1 MTTSLFLEYNFAPIF
16 GLIFQIMILLCF
28 HNFSKK
34 EKYVF
39 IATLILEIL
48 EITSYNIE
56 YYYAE
61 LPYRT
66 IWRYIYSVIG
76 YITRPALVYP
86 FVVLLRDEK
95 HPILKKLKY
104 FDLIPL
110 VFVIIIEQFAYFTKW
125 VFWFDENNIFH
136 RGPLGYISQV
146 ITILYMVVAIFEV
159 FISKRNSKKIYV
171 SLVSVVILYVGSAM
185 IVESITSIRSLGISS
200 AVYSII
206 FFMFTLLANNL
217 NEARSKLKVLSEID
231 SLTQISNRY
240 YGEKIINELLARKVP
255 GTFAILDIDKFKN
268 INDTYGHTSGDEA
281 ICKVAKVLKDNSNK
295 DDIIMRLGG
304 DEFALYSTTIL
315 DEKEMV
321 EIINKFFDGFN
332 NIQLS
337 NVKDYRIEVSIGMV
351 KFDGTNFKDFNEIY
365 RKADNNLYLAKKHPG
380 NYYVI

>member
-171 SLVSVVILYVGSAM
+171 SLVIVVILYVGSAM

-217 NEARSKLKVLSEID
+217 NEARSKLKVLSEVD

-255 GTFAILDIDKFKN
+255 GTFAILDIYKFKN

-321 EIINKFFDGFN
+321 KIINKFFDGFN

>member
-171 SLVSVVILYVGSAM
+171 SLVIVVILYVGSAM

-217 NEARSKLKVLSEID
+217 NEARSKLKVLSEVD

>member
-315 DEKEMV
+315 DDKEMV

>member
-61 LPYRT
+61 LTYRT
-66 IWRYIYSVIG
+66 IWRYIYSIIG

-95 HPILKKLKY
+95 NPILKKLKY

-125 VFWFDENNIFH
+125 IFWFDENNIFH
-136 RGPLGYISQV
+136 RGPLGYISQIV
-146 ITILYMVVAIFEV
+146 TILYMLVAILEV

-171 SLVSVVILYVGSAM
+171 SLVIVVILYVGSAM

-217 NEARSKLKVLSEID
+217 NEARSKLKVLSEVD

-240 YGEKIINELLARKVP
+240 YGEKIINELLARKAP

-337 NVKDYRIEVSIGMV
+337 NVEDYRIEVSIGMV
-351 KFDGTNFKDFNEIY
+351 KFDGTNFKDFNDIY
-365 RKADNNLYLAKKHPG
+365 RKADNNLYLAKKHSG

>member
-171 SLVSVVILYVGSAM
+171 SLVSVVILYVGLAM

-217 NEARSKLKVLSEID
+217 NEARSKLKVLSEVD

-315 DEKEMV
+315 DEKEMI

>member
-146 ITILYMVVAIFEV
+146 ITIIYMVVAIFEV